1 MKKLFESVE
10 DSFLDIENKIKEGL
24 NAKALEQIEEMEDE
38 LMNESEDAESIE
50 ESNEEVV
57 AEEEQ
62 DEPKENE

>member
-38 LMNESEDAESIE
+38 LMNESEDVESVE
-50 ESNEEVV
+50 ESDEEPVS
-57 AEEEQ
+57 EEQ
-62 DEPKENE
+62 EEAEGNE